1 MGARA
6 FAENALRFPAV
17 HDLCSC
23 KTGQNRVSRTVRKQL
38 CFIFGLF
45 ARENVGAD
53 DGAKAF
59 AVHFNAG
66 HALVEADILVIAAIV
81 KGKPLAVVL
90 IVRRVKNGRM
100 TRNRCNL
107 LYHIAK
113 VFIRRKMNSAA
124 HAHANLRAVAAAKH
138 TAVVDEQRVHAAAER
153 RQSRADAGH
162 TAANHDKVIHGV
174 AFVNRISAEPRADHV
189 RRVRFFRAVGKINR
203 VASAVKAG

>member
-1 MGARA
+1 MSHHKLLVFLGRKA

-17 HDLCSC
+17 HDLCSR

-66 HALVEADILVIAAIV
+66 HALVEADIFVIAAIV

-100 TRNRCNL
+100 SRNRRDL
-107 LYHIAK
+107 FYHVAE
-113 VFIRRKMNSAA
+113 VFIRRKVDPAA
-124 HAHANLRAVAAAKH
+124 HAHANLRAVAAAKRPKAFRLYENFVH
-138 TAVVDEQRVHAAAER
+138 LYPSFSFTAM
-153 RQSRADAGH
+153 
-162 TAANHDKVIHGV
+162 
-174 AFVNRISAEPRADHV
+174 RISHSKSSSSM
-189 RRVRFFRAVGKINR
+189 FSGKISMFGS
-203 VASAVKAG
+203 ASSFS